1 MENQV
6 TKAAKTNNVI
16 GFKGGRPSSALQHLE
31 DITNHLTR
39 LETMRPD
46 MADRIKKA
54 HGIIASMALQI
65 VSEGSGLSI
74 EELRSLPEG

>member
-1 MENQV
+1 V

-46 MADRIKKA
+46 MADRIEKA
-54 HGIIASMALQI
+54 HGIIASMGLEIA
-65 VSEGSGLSI
+65 SEVAGLSI